1 MKLFF
6 KDEFKKEGKYLISF
20 DHLKWYKRNIFKKIR
35 DNCGSFVCPSDNRA
49 MGTNLLSML
58 ICCETRFLRSRR
70 KKSLLQIFFFE
81 NIVYKNN
88 KMHSWDAQPSDP
100 KCLKHLSYSR

>member
-1 MKLFF
+1 MKEEFLAKTEKKDFDFMKLFF

-20 DHLKWYKRNIFKKIR
+20 DHLKWYKRNILKKIR

-58 ICCETRFLRSRR
+58 ICCETRLSSQSKKKKFITDTFL
-70 KKSLLQIFFFE
+70 
-81 NIVYKNN
+81 
-88 KMHSWDAQPSDP
+88 
-100 KCLKHLSYSR
+100 LKI